1 MRKIKRKHKIAIYGI
16 VASVCIGA
24 IVYLLWRSG
33 GFLPRWITWEN
44 GSFWDGSRQYEV
56 ILAHKKVGV
65 WLSGDVVWTSPKDL
79 RVQQALS
86 CDIDHDGQ
94 DELVLLCWRIG
105 RYGKSKPFWV
115 EENERKWSQHIAVYE
130 YNEGNVRPKW
140 MSSYIGFDVEKVAGG
155 DRAAYVRAADEVSE
169 HEREGSRAAEQR
181 LQNRLFLTDTDG
193 KMTCWFWDSWGFT
206 KEMTDVSFAVFGDN
220 LIHEPIYQ
228 YGLRNDDF
236 SFLYE
241 NITDV
246 IKESDIAVLNQ
257 ETPFTDNPSVYSD
270 YPRFATPVQVG
281 TAVSDA
287 GFDVVTCATNH
298 AFDQGMKGI
307 DFTKKFFEEEDIVC
321 LGIQST
327 HEKEYHPYD
336 IIVRNGLRLAMLNYT
351 YGINGNR
358 ISKENPYAVHLLED
372 EKQVRTDIEM
382 AKADSDFV
390 IVFAHWG
397 TEYAEEP
404 DKFQKK
410 WTQLFLD
417 SGVDVTVGTH
427 PHALQPYEML
437 EGSDGHRMLV
447 YYSIGNYISAQS
459 EKSCVKGGMA
469 DFTVSL
475 TTDGYR
481 ITEYGLRPLV
491 ITWEEGRKCVVDFEI
506 SAE

>member
-16 VASVCIGA
+16 MASVCIGA
-24 IVYLLWRSG
+24 IVYLLWLGG
-33 GFLPRWITWEN
+33 GFLPHWITWEN
-44 GSFWDGSRQYEV
+44 GTFWDASRQYEA
-56 ILAHKKVGV
+56 ILAHRKVRV
-65 WLSGDVVWTSPKDL
+65 RQSGDVVWTSPRGL
-79 RVQQALS
+79 CVQQALS
-86 CDIDHDGQ
+86 CDIDHDRQ
-94 DELVLLCWRIG
+94 DELILLCWRIG
-105 RYGKSKPFWV
+105 RYGRSKPFWV

-130 YNEGNVRPKW
+130 YNEGNIRPKW
-140 MSSYIGFDVEKVAGG
+140 MSSYIGFDVEKIACSNGTAG
-155 DRAAYVRAADEVSE
+155 
-169 HEREGSRAAEQR
+169 QWP
-181 LQNRLFLTDTDG
+181 QNKLLLTDTDG
-193 KMTCWFWDSWGFT
+193 KLTSWFWDSWGFT
-206 KEMTDVSFAVFGDN
+206 KEITDVSFVVFGDN

-228 YGLRNDDF
+228 YGLLNDDF
-236 SFLYE
+236 SFLYQ
-241 NITDV
+241 NIASV
-246 IKESDIAVLNQ
+246 IEESDIAVLNQ
-257 ETPFTDNPSVYSD
+257 ETPFTDDPAMYSD

-307 DFTKKFFEEEDIVC
+307 DFTKKFFEDEDIVC

-336 IIVRNGLRLAMLNYT
+336 IVVRNGLRIAMLNYT
-351 YGINGNR
+351 YGINGNML
-358 ISKENPYAVHLLED
+358 SKENPYAVHLMAD

-404 DKFQKK
+404 DEFQKK
-410 WTQLFLD
+410 WTQIFLD

-427 PHALQPYEML
+427 PHAIQPYEML
-437 EGSDGHRMLV
+437 EGIDGHKMLV

>member
-1 MRKIKRKHKIAIYGI
+1 
-16 VASVCIGA
+16 
-24 IVYLLWRSG
+24 
-33 GFLPRWITWEN
+33 
-44 GSFWDGSRQYEV
+44 
-56 ILAHKKVGV
+56 
-65 WLSGDVVWTSPKDL
+65 
-79 RVQQALS
+79 
-86 CDIDHDGQ
+86 
-94 DELVLLCWRIG
+94 
-105 RYGKSKPFWV
+105 
-115 EENERKWSQHIAVYE
+115 
-130 YNEGNVRPKW
+130 
-140 MSSYIGFDVEKVAGG
+140 
-155 DRAAYVRAADEVSE
+155 
-169 HEREGSRAAEQR
+169 
-181 LQNRLFLTDTDG
+181 
-193 KMTCWFWDSWGFT
+193 
-206 KEMTDVSFAVFGDN
+206 
-220 LIHEPIYQ
+220 
-228 YGLRNDDF
+228 
-236 SFLYE
+236 
-241 NITDV
+241 
-246 IKESDIAVLNQ
+246 
-257 ETPFTDNPSVYSD
+257 
-270 YPRFATPVQVG
+270 
-281 TAVSDA
+281 
-287 GFDVVTCATNH
+287 
-298 AFDQGMKGI
+298 
-307 DFTKKFFEEEDIVC
+307 
-321 LGIQST
+321 
-327 HEKEYHPYD
+327 
-336 IIVRNGLRLAMLNYT
+336 MLNYT

-372 EKQVRTDIEM
+372 EKQVRTDIET